1 MYVMSMQGVGE
12 DGRMQY
18 GVSQRRGGAASR
30 SVSPQAQLW
39 CAGSSYA
46 AGGSILSTRQAT
58 WAKGEARKVRK
69 GGRGGA
75 AGTGARQ
82 GLAGWISQAA
92 GTSEIAVAI
101 SGRGGGGVH
110 RCPSQTRAA
119 LDAGAERRR
128 PEPGLS
134 NGAGHGHRA
143 ERRARCWRRA
153 PLHYIPYTTHTIPT
167 LTHSSHPTHRIVA
180 AFALPLS

>member
-1 MYVMSMQGVGE
+1 MVGC
-12 DGRMQY
+12 GMAAQ
-18 GVSQRRGGAASR
+18 RGGRAASR
-30 SVSPQAQLW
+30 SVSPQLW

-46 AGGSILSTRQAT
+46 AGGSILGTRQAA

-92 GTSEIAVAI
+92 GTGEIAVAI

-110 RCPSQTRAA
+110 RCPSQMRAV
-119 LDAGAERRR
+119 LEAGAKEQR

-134 NGAGHGHRA
+134 NGAGYVHRA
-143 ERRARCWRRA
+143 ERRARCWRSA
-153 PLHYIPYTTHTIPT
+153 LFHYIPYTTHYTHTHPLITPHTPHCSRFRVATILVQCTRVPK
-167 LTHSSHPTHRIVA
+167 LG
-180 AFALPLS
+180 